1 MNEYEMKIHKLCQ
14 ELIPVFDELDEET
27 KGIIH
32 EHVQYCPVC
41 DNMLDKRSFLNES
54 IENAEVNEGKDFEI
68 KPLKK
73 LIHINRGIRLLMI
86 LVRVLVLFVISFN
99 TLRFNDSW
107 DALALQT
114 FQSGAFLFYLPAS
127 IFLLVF
133 TWMFLNKK
141 WLIYSLVVDL
151 VILLTIWQL
160 QLFY

>member
-1 MNEYEMKIHKLCQ
+1 MNEHERKIHKLCQ
-14 ELIPVFDELDEET
+14 ELIPVFDELDAET
-27 KGIIH
+27 QEIIN
-32 EHVQYCPVC
+32 EHVQYCSIC
-41 DNMLDKRSFLNES
+41 DNMLDKWDFLNES
-54 IENAEVNEGKDFEI
+54 VGSTEINVGNDFEI

-73 LIHINRGIRLLMI
+73 LIHINRGLRLLVI

-99 TLRFNDSW
+99 TLRFHESG

-114 FQSGAFLFYLPAS
+114 FQSATFLFYLPAA

-141 WLIYSLVVDL
+141 WFLYSLVVDL
-151 VILLTIWQL
+151 VILMATWQF